1 VQADWRWLSCSNR
14 NHVFDS
20 VSETLEQQHSQS
32 LYASRFSFRFPQ
44 CVSLRQ
50 KVRGIGTD
58 LKSAVVDILGKA
70 DSVSPAA
77 KSADDTVRSKLKQL
91 LGF

>member
-1 VQADWRWLSCSNR
+1 
-14 NHVFDS
+14 
-20 VSETLEQQHSQS
+20 
-32 LYASRFSFRFPQ
+32 
-44 CVSLRQ
+44 VSLRQ

-70 DSVSPAA
+70 DSASPAA
-77 KSADDTVRSKLKQL
+77 KSADDAVRPKLKRL